1 MTCASKVVFWQPQAA
16 AVTSLCSKSVRDL
29 AAALGT
35 ADCWVEPRRPMANV
49 LLRSVTEGCMK
60 TASKYSANSIRSLLG
75 FMAANHRPEAMRN
88 TSRTV

>member
-1 MTCASKVVFWQPQAA
+1 
-16 AVTSLCSKSVRDL
+16 
-29 AAALGT
+29 
-35 ADCWVEPRRPMANV
+35 MANV
-49 LLRSVTEGCMK
+49 LLRSVPDGCMK